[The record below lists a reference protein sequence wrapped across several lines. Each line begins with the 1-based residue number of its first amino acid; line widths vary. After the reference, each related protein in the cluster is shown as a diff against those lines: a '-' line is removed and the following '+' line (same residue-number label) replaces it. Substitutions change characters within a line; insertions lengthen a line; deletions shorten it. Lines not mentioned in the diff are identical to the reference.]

1 MFDFDRAV
9 GGNLNSLKPLGAIK
23 ITTEKFYRINGGT
36 TQLQG
41 VIPDISLPGAYDEIA
56 IGEKEY
62 DHALAVDYV
71 EKATYAV
78 EKNWDKVFDRA
89 KKRAAERLATEPTYD
104 AFKEYAQW
112 IAKGEENKRIPLNYG
127 DYVAFQDSI
136 SAQSDLFKNI
146 NKAPDSLGVVA
157 LPDHLTMFETDSAQA
172 DIYQKWYKNL
182 SRDLVL
188 REGVKVVNDLVK

>member
-1 MFDFDRAV
+1 
-9 GGNLNSLKPLGAIK
+9 
-23 ITTEKFYRINGGT
+23 
-36 TQLQG
+36 
-41 VIPDISLPGAYDEIA
+41 
-56 IGEKEY
+56 
-62 DHALAVDYV
+62 
-71 EKATYAV
+71 
-78 EKNWDKVFDRA
+78 
-89 KKRAAERLATEPTYD
+89 
-104 AFKEYAQW
+104 
-112 IAKGEENKRIPLNYG
+112 LNYS

-157 LPDHLTMFETDSAQA
+157 LPDHLTMFEIDSAQA

>member
-1 MFDFDRAV
+1 
-9 GGNLNSLKPLGAIK
+9 
-23 ITTEKFYRINGGT
+23 
-36 TQLQG
+36 
-41 VIPDISLPGAYDEIA
+41 
-56 IGEKEY
+56 
-62 DHALAVDYV
+62 
-71 EKATYAV
+71 
-78 EKNWDKVFDRA
+78 
-89 KKRAAERLATEPTYD
+89 
-104 AFKEYAQW
+104 
-112 IAKGEENKRIPLNYG
+112 LNYS